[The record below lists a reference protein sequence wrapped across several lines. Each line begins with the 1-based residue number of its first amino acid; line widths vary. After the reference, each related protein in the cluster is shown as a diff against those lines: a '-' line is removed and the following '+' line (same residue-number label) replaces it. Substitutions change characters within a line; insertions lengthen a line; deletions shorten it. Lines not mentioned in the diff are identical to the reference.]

1 LNEPIKPVSPEV
13 DEFIYETNANLDFSL
28 LPLKLIAPPAPEPP
42 RGMSYPLAPL
52 DGYSRQE
59 DKQYMTG
66 HVYATSYSLRKMQ
79 LHKKRMLNMLTPPN
93 VNPRMVDES
102 YVADPILGM
111 IKLIPGIPFVIQIDG
126 KKERTHTV
134 ACAQTL
140 ESLKIYS
147 DYDNIESASVQLAKL
162 TWGCPVHGNQPEIQP
177 IYTIIGLKQNDRAS
191 ARSAFHNDDFDG
203 SFSLGPT
210 VMKGNGPGTFVPA
223 VQASTPEA
231 ASQIEALLQ
240 ILHRLY
246 RLIMPKCLSAFEWE
260 MINFSKIYN
269 NVMGFGGLDPNG
281 TGMQMNCSSL
291 GAALKE
297 AIGTIQGEW
306 HVDGSDD
313 HADWTLFTLLLR
325 LGPSK

>member
-1 LNEPIKPVSPEV
+1 
-13 DEFIYETNANLDFSL
+13 
-28 LPLKLIAPPAPEPP
+28 
-42 RGMSYPLAPL
+42 MS
-52 DGYSRQE
+52 
-59 DKQYMTG
+59 G
-66 HVYATSYSLRKMQ
+66 HVYATSYSLQKMQ
-79 LHKKRMLNMLTPPN
+79 LHKKCMLNMLTPPN
-93 VNPRMVDES
+93 VNPRMVDGS
-102 YVADPILGM
+102 YLPDPILGM
-111 IKLIPGIPFVIQIDG
+111 IKLIPGISFVIQIDE
-126 KKERTHTV
+126 KKEWMHTV

-140 ESLKIYS
+140 KSLKTYS
-147 DYDNIESASVQLAKL
+147 DFEN
-162 TWGCPVHGNQPEIQP
+162 PVHSNQPEIQP
-177 IYTIIGLKQNDRAS
+177 IYMIIGLKQNDRAS

-210 VMKGNGPGTFVPA
+210 VKKGNGPGTFVPA

-231 ASQIEALLQ
+231 VSQIEALLQ

-306 HVDGSDD
+306 HVDGNDD
-313 HADWTLFTLLLR
+313 HADWTLFTLLLW